1 MLIFYITSRCCQCI
15 DITSFFFAGRLKSNE
30 NLWVHYRLLI
40 YPLCGIC
47 YFPWH
52 GHQIERNHRIW
63 VSLPKDTKR
72 HWNCLSFEM
81 WDWTTVPSIDSPALY
96 RATTAPP
103 DATHCVQYWNVLNET
118 TVQFWKLAQLIF
130 LRMHQNLIFVLL
142 NSDTYNQR
150 KFSSYDMQNT
160 AFTNALEIWI
170 FCKQIS

>member
-1 MLIFYITSRCCQCI
+1 M
-15 DITSFFFAGRLKSNE
+15 
-30 NLWVHYRLLI
+30 
-40 YPLCGIC
+40 
-47 YFPWH
+47 
-52 GHQIERNHRIW
+52 
-63 VSLPKDTKR
+63 VSLPQELSFSRISESTTRYTFIPCVGSFTSPGIDTRQKGPPAFIVSSEKHR
-72 HWNCLSFEM
+72 QMWGEQNCLSFEIAVGRC
-81 WDWTTVPSIDSPALY
+81 DWTTVPSIDSPALY